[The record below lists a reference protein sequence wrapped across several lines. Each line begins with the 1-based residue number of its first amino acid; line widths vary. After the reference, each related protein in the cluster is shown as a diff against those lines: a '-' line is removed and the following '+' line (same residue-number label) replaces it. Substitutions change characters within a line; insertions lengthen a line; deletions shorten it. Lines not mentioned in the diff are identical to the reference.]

1 MTSADAPLTAIAEV
15 VFVDAIDANCL
26 TIQSTNTLSIFTGV
40 VFG

>member
-15 VFVDAIDANCL
+15 AFVDVIDANCL
-26 TIQSTNTLSIFTGV
+26 TTQSTNTRNIFTGV